1 MKYTIAM
8 AHAQKGITKDI
19 DVIRSM
25 VLSQRVVGL
34 VCDTDDFAT
43 SFEVVKLSDGTY
55 LVQCT
60 IDEYLYWCADQ
71 ETAIQIWLSSVSD
84 TNRFWKDVRKF
95 FGKADS
101 SKFVS
106 LHE

>member
-55 LVQCT
+55 LVQST

-101 SKFVS
+101 SKYIS